1 MTLEERIQNEITL
14 AIKQKQEVRLGALR
28 NVKTSILNEKTKGSY
43 HELTDADVI
52 SILQKMVKQA
62 KEAAEIYRTATPQRN
77 DLAEIED
84 AERIVYE
91 EFVPAQM
98 SPEEVDAKVKDII
111 AEVGATSMKDMRLV
125 MPVAMQRL
133 KSVADGSVI
142 SASVKKNLS

>member
-1 MTLEERIQNEITL
+1 MTLEEKIQNEISA
-14 AIKQKQEVRLGALR
+14 AIKQKAEMRLGALR

-43 HELTDADVI
+43 HELTDADII

-62 KEAAEIYRTATPQRN
+62 KEAAEIYRTAGRN
-77 DLAEIED
+77 ELAEKED
-84 AERIVYE
+84 AERTVYE
-91 EFVPAQM
+91 EFVPSQM
-98 SPEEVDAKVKDII
+98 SPEEVDEKVKEII

-142 SASVKKNLS
+142 SASVKKNLA